1 MLQTKYSKWLLIH
14 QYLLSVF
21 IPFHRSKKS
30 QIIGWA
36 KSPAPLLRVR
46 VNISAQWL
54 IGEFIRV
61 LHSKSNL
68 INCAGVG
75 RRTLFRPLEFF
86 PTPHGSSMKNCLLM
100 KNGHSMI
107 LALV

>member
-14 QYLLSVF
+14 QYLLSIF
-21 IPFHRSKKS
+21 IPFQSVQEIADNYKKRL
-30 QIIGWA
+30 
-36 KSPAPLLRVR
+36 APLLRVR

-54 IGEFIRV
+54 IGGFVRV

-68 INCAGVG
+68 INCAGAG

-86 PTPHGSSMKNCLLM
+86 PTPHDSSKKNCLLM

-107 LALV
+107 LTLV